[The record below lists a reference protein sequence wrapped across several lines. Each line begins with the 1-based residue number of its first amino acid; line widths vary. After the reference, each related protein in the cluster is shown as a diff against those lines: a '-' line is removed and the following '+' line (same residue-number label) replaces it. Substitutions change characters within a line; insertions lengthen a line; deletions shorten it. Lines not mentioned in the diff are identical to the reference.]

1 MPFDIAVL
9 PGDGIGPEVIE
20 QAVRVLETVSR
31 VCGHTF
37 RFHEGIVGGTAID
50 RYGTPLP
57 ASVLELCRGAH
68 GVLFGAVGGPKWDDL
83 HAEVRAEE
91 AIFGLRKELRLFANL
106 RPIHAY
112 PELAA
117 ASPIKDV
124 AGVDI
129 LFVRELTGGLY
140 YGRPKRRWETSHGRR
155 AVDTLLYTEREI
167 ERVLRVAFELTRH
180 RRRKLL
186 LVDKFNALESSRLW
200 RELALELAGEYP
212 DVQVACLL
220 VDAFATQLLQR
231 PHDFDVVVTEN
242 LFGDILT
249 DEAAVLTSSLGM
261 VPSASLGP
269 RRRGRV
275 RRGPISAFGLYEPI
289 HGSAPDI
296 AGQDKANP
304 IGAILSAALLLRHS
318 CGLDPEAQLIEQAV
332 ALAIQ
337 RGYRTSDITT
347 EGGRTVSTTEMG
359 NQVALSLE
367 ELGQREAWPRSW
379 RISR

>member
-1 MPFDIAVL
+1 MPFQIAVL
-9 PGDGIGPEVIE
+9 RGDGIGPEVTE
-20 QAVRVLETVSR
+20 QAVRVLETVGR
-31 VCGHTF
+31 VYGHTF
-37 RFHEGIVGGTAID
+37 IFREGIVGGVAID

-57 ASVLELCRGAH
+57 ASVLEMCRGVH

-83 HAEVRAEE
+83 RAAVHPEE
-91 AIFGLRKELRLFANL
+91 AIFGLRKELRLYANL
-106 RPIHAY
+106 RPIHVY

-117 ASPIKDV
+117 SSPVKDV

-140 YGRPKRRWETSHGRR
+140 YGRPKRRWETRRGRR

-167 ERVLRVAFELTRH
+167 ERVLHTAFELAYHRH
-180 RRRKLL
+180 RRLI

-200 RELALELAGEYP
+200 REVALELTSEYP
-212 DVQVACLL
+212 EVHLKCLL
-220 VDAFATQLLQR
+220 VGAFAMQLLPR
-231 PHDFDVVVTEN
+231 PREFDVVVTEN

-275 RRGPISAFGLYEPI
+275 RRGRISAFGLYEPI

-304 IGAILSAALLLRHS
+304 LGAILSTALLLRHS
-318 CGLDPEAQLIEQAV
+318 CGLEREAGAVEQAV
-332 ALAIQ
+332 ALTLE
-337 RGYRTSDITT
+337 RGYRTADIATDD
-347 EGGRTVSTTEMG
+347 ERTVRPTEMG
-359 NQVALSLE
+359 HQVMVSLE
-367 ELGQREAWPRSW
+367 EIGERPPRP
-379 RISR
+379 RRRRLRR